1 MYNEFWGKVHFWTLF
16 VGVNLTFFPQHFLG
30 LAGKLF
36 ILSFNAR
43 YTYYTIIILI
53 FYINSLIDVS
63 LNTFYLTPVPLSI
76 SLRYR
81 NIKTISFP
89 IGPHIKPKW
98 LTVPVRV
105 YSNPNLVRNLI
116 GQENRKRSL
125 IYQWINLINGKTYV
139 GSAWNGATRLLSYW
153 TPSYLKRRTPIYY
166 SINKYGIHNFSLAI
180 LEDLGDSGSVSKENI
195 LSKEQYYIDCL
206 FKNNLGLLRHQVLN
220 LSPAAGSTKGYRHK
234 KEFGL
239 NRSNVLNPMYSR
251 EKSPEFIEMQK
262 RDKTGSNNPM
272 FGKIKTLETIQ
283 KLVKPVFV
291 YDIKTKEYLGEFS
304 TVNCSKQFKMG
315 RDTLLK
321 YIKNGLAFKGKLFS
335 RNKLH

>member
-1 MYNEFWGKVHFWTLF
+1 
-16 VGVNLTFFPQHFLG
+16 
-30 LAGKLF
+30 
-36 ILSFNAR
+36 
-43 YTYYTIIILI
+43 
-53 FYINSLIDVS
+53 
-63 LNTFYLTPVPLSI
+63 
-76 SLRYR
+76 
-81 NIKTISFP
+81 
-89 IGPHIKPKW
+89 
-98 LTVPVRV
+98 VPVRV

-239 NRSNVLNPMYSR
+239 NRSNVLNPMVL
-251 EKSPEFIEMQK
+251 K
-262 RDKTGSNNPM
+262 RLS
-272 FGKIKTLETIQ
+272 IH
-283 KLVKPVFV
+283 VKN
-291 YDIKTKEYLGEFS
+291 LRS
-304 TVNCSKQFKMG
+304 S
-315 RDTLLK
+315 
-321 YIKNGLAFKGKLFS
+321 
-335 RNKLH
+335 